1 MKRAEK
7 IKKFFDEEI
16 KMNNIDIMYYVDA
29 NEVQSFDD
37 VLQQIEDVNG
47 FDVEII
53 YYTAAM
59 EYLMARDPS
68 LRESLEIAHEYGYT
82 TDDINSELLAS
93 LLASKECR
101 EEFMSYED
109 EITEFFEMINDED
122 EEEPSF
128 SFSTK
133 VVILDMK
140 DIKRLH
146 KNSGD
151 VL

>member
-16 KMNNIDIMYYVDA
+16 RMNNIDIMYYVDA
-29 NEVQSFDD
+29 DEVKSFDD
-37 VLQQIEDVNG
+37 VYEAIDNNSG

-68 LRESLEIAHEYGYT
+68 LRESLEIAYEYGYT
-82 TDDINSELLAS
+82 ADNINSELLAS

-109 EITEFFEMINDED
+109 EITEFFEMINNQED
-122 EEEPSF
+122 EE
-128 SFSTK
+128 
-133 VVILDMK
+133 
-140 DIKRLH
+140 
-146 KNSGD
+146 
-151 VL
+151 

>member
-16 KMNNIDIMYYVDA
+16 RMNNIDIMYYVDA
-29 NEVQSFDD
+29 DEVKSFDD

-68 LRESLEIAHEYGYT
+68 LRESLEIAYEYGYT
-82 TDDINSELLAS
+82 ADNINSELLAS

-109 EITEFFEMINDED
+109 EITEFFEMINNQED
-122 EEEPSF
+122 EE
-128 SFSTK
+128 
-133 VVILDMK
+133 
-140 DIKRLH
+140 
-146 KNSGD
+146 
-151 VL
+151 

>member
-16 KMNNIDIMYYVDA
+16 RMNDIDIMYYVDA

-37 VLQQIEDVNG
+37 VLQQIEDANG

-53 YYTAAM
+53 YYTNAM

-68 LRESLEIAHEYGYT
+68 LRESLEIAYEYGYT
-82 TDDINSELLAS
+82 ADNIDSELLAS

-101 EEFMSYED
+101 EEFMSYEA
-109 EITEFFEMINDED
+109 EITEFFEMINNQED
-122 EEEPSF
+122 EE
-128 SFSTK
+128 
-133 VVILDMK
+133 
-140 DIKRLH
+140 
-146 KNSGD
+146 
-151 VL
+151 